1 MKPWQSGDIEVNKL
15 KLHYTRTGGDKPPVV
30 LAHGFSDDG
39 LCWTPVAKLLEAD
52 YDVIMVDARGHGKSD
67 MPKRGAGRGGL
78 AGDLAGVITG
88 LGLKQPAVLGHS
100 MGAVTA
106 LGLAGAYTDLP
117 GAILLEDPPPWWM
130 PAPPGGR
137 PTRPDNSLVDL
148 KRKTRE
154 ELIAYQHAHSPTWSE
169 AELGPWADSKLR
181 FSFDFLSRKMGLP
194 VDWPATLGRIT
205 CPTLLIT
212 ADTDKGAIV
221 PPGAATVF
229 RDLVPQAKVVHIAGA
244 GHSIR
249 REQFTRYMDV
259 VTAFLTAT
267 NV

>member
-1 MKPWQSGDIEVNKL
+1 MANLTCRSAVLGVAAWQAIWQ
-15 KLHYTRTGGDKPPVV
+15 
-30 LAHGFSDDG
+30 A
-39 LCWTPVAKLLEAD
+39 
-52 YDVIMVDARGHGKSD
+52 
-67 MPKRGAGRGGL
+67 
-78 AGDLAGVITG
+78 TG

-106 LGLAGAYTDLP
+106 LGLAGAHPDLP

-130 PAPPGGR
+130 PDPPGGR

-181 FSFDFLSRKMGLP
+181 FSFDFLSRKMGP
-194 VDWPATLGRIT
+194 PGDWPTMARRVT

-212 ADTDKGAIV
+212 ADADKGAIV

-259 VTAFLTAT
+259 VTAFLTET